1 MNKILSIVI
10 SSKNNE
16 ICLLNLI
23 KQIISNSNFLTS
35 FDLYI
40 INDASTT
47 DYSKVEEYINKN
59 PEIKYYVNKT
69 PQGKVR
75 SIVNHTKFLSSQYLV
90 FIDDKDKILPLFWES
105 IQKLVSNNNVFVGY
119 LAFKNMNIIAN
130 KISSNITYYQYYYL
144 QANEGD
150 LIFFYPRRIYQKFSI
165 PIELKN
171 LVINDELVINQ
182 YIFNEPLTIIENLP
196 LIVHDYSMGHL
207 TKNLFTNKFTNYQLT
222 QWCSYLI
229 LKNNPCFVI
238 IIARLFW
245 LWFTRKKEKPHFSKI
260 KFRFFYLVLY
270 FSGCFVFIK
279 YLYKR
284 KIENLIKK

>member
-90 FIDDKDKILPLFWES
+90 FIDDKDKILPLF
-105 IQKLVSNNNVFVGY
+105 
-119 LAFKNMNIIAN
+119 
-130 KISSNITYYQYYYL
+130 
-144 QANEGD
+144 
-150 LIFFYPRRIYQKFSI
+150 
-165 PIELKN
+165 
-171 LVINDELVINQ
+171 
-182 YIFNEPLTIIENLP
+182 
-196 LIVHDYSMGHL
+196 
-207 TKNLFTNKFTNYQLT
+207 
-222 QWCSYLI
+222 
-229 LKNNPCFVI
+229 
-238 IIARLFW
+238 
-245 LWFTRKKEKPHFSKI
+245 
-260 KFRFFYLVLY
+260 
-270 FSGCFVFIK
+270 
-279 YLYKR
+279 
-284 KIENLIKK
+284 